1 MPLSTIFQ
9 QKPEYPEK
17 KVDLLTV
24 TDKLV
29 ESITPLRKSIVYFR
43 LCRTFNYSV
52 RHIILIPSEL
62 VFALYPLLLCALSGE
77 AKNTNFIVFGLT
89 RSEFEATIYHTR
101 GEHANHYTINAVFS
115 VCFFCF
121 LPNIL

>member
-29 ESITPLRKSIVYFR
+29 ESITPLHQWDSNSQLVVIGID
-43 LCRTFNYSV
+43 CTSSCNYVLNYIYWYKDPKTKYTAKLGHNMICNSG
-52 RHIILIPSEL
+52 IILMKL
-62 VFALYPLLLCALSGE
+62 KNRLYFCLPHP
-77 AKNTNFIVFGLT
+77 TLT
-89 RSEFEATIYHTR
+89 RY
-101 GEHANHYTINAVFS
+101 
-115 VCFFCF
+115 
-121 LPNIL
+121 LQ

>member
-29 ESITPLRKSIVYFR
+29 ESITPLHQWDSNWWS
-43 LCRTFNYSV
+43 L
-52 RHIILIPSEL
+52 
-62 VFALYPLLLCALSGE
+62 A
-77 AKNTNFIVFGLT
+77 
-89 RSEFEATIYHTR
+89 
-101 GEHANHYTINAVFS
+101 
-115 VCFFCF
+115 
-121 LPNIL
+121 